1 MLRIAIRFCGVIA
14 LLLVT
19 LFVPGCARDQQ
30 LTSITL
36 IPTTVTF
43 QGIGAQLQF
52 KAIGNYIHPS
62 DTKDITNSVIWS
74 SNALTVATI
83 NSTGLATGTNTC
95 GSGEIIA
102 TYYSDPSNPTS
113 GTTIVA
119 TAQVV
124 DGNNNGICP

>member
-19 LFVPGCARDQQ
+19 LFVAGCARDQQ

-102 TYYSDPSNPTS
+102 TYYSDASNPTS

>member
-102 TYYSDPSNPTS
+102 TYYSDPSKPTS

>member
-1 MLRIAIRFCGVIA
+1 MLRMANRFCGVV
-14 LLLVT
+14 LLSLT
-19 LFVPGCARDQQ
+19 MLFVPGCARDQQ

-74 SNALTVATI
+74 SNAPTVATI
-83 NSTGLATGTNTC
+83 NTTGLATGTNTC

-102 TYYSDPSNPTS
+102 TYYTDASNPTA

-119 TAQVV
+119 TAQAV